1 MPAGMV
7 IAVEPPM
14 LRRTLF
20 VCACGML
27 TLAGC
32 VKSEAEEARC
42 QGTRDLRCPADQVGA
57 YRTQK
62 GPYVAKGCGR
72 WVFYDCVSTRFATQ
86 CFPHAEPVVHGSE
99 QRPTAPDERARG
111 VEVESTK
118 AE

>member
-1 MPAGMV
+1 
-7 IAVEPPM
+7 M
-14 LRRTLF
+14 LRRTLI
-20 VCACGML
+20 VCAYGML

-32 VKSEAEEARC
+32 VKSEAEEARYL
-42 QGTRDLRCPADQVGA
+42 GAGDLRCPADQVSA

-72 WVFYDCVSTRFATQ
+72 WVFYDCVSTRFAMQ

-99 QRPTAPDERARG
+99 PRPAGSERASCG
-111 VEVESTK
+111 AKEPAT